1 MAAAPGAFHV
11 PPATLVRIAA
21 TRQRPHD
28 IGLLHAALHS
38 RRLVLFKALLARVGR
53 EDLPAPARAAFDR
66 DWRLLERAE
75 SPTPAAARRL
85 LDYPAVGGWIV
96 DALNAPGP
104 DGLTAALHPLGGIAV
119 GTALRTGARLRTVLP
134 TVDGRLVLPGI
145 GVQDARASHV
155 RIRTGPHGALLTPVG
170 HLGRSVPLRPDG
182 RGAGAGWTSL
192 AVLPGSA
199 GRLDDLGTGH
209 TAFPD
214 VSRAPDV
221 QPRPDRAAWLG
232 RWRAAVSLLQA
243 ADPWR
248 AAEITGLVRSVVPM
262 APAGEGASS
271 RTLRAA
277 PWAVH
282 TALPDTARRF
292 AEVLVHELAHSKL
305 AVLTDLVALHH
316 ADGSAVHHVAWRE
329 DPRPFDG
336 VLQGTYAHLAL
347 ADLWSR
353 VAERPGAAPAARR
366 AARARREEYRAQVA
380 DALPIL
386 LNSHQLTEHGE
397 RFTVSMRQHLTSLGG
412 GPGSPY
418 ALSDSL
424 SGDGDVR

>member
-1 MAAAPGAFHV
+1 MAPAAGAFRV
-11 PPATLVRIAA
+11 PPDTLLRIAA
-21 TRQRPHD
+21 TRQRSCD
-28 IGLLHAALHS
+28 LDLLHAALHS

-53 EDLPAPARAAFDR
+53 GELPPAARAAFDR

-75 SPTPAAARRL
+75 SPAPAAARRL

-119 GTALRTGARLRTVLP
+119 GTALRTGARLDTVLP
-134 TVDGRLVLPGI
+134 TAGGRLVLPGV
-145 GVQDARASHV
+145 GAQDARAARV
-155 RIRTGPHGALLTPVG
+155 RVRSGPHGTLLTPVG
-170 HLGRSVPLRPDG
+170 NSARSVFLRPDG
-182 RGAGAGWTSL
+182 RGAGAGWSCL

-209 TAFPD
+209 TLVPD
-214 VSRAPDV
+214 AA
-221 QPRPDRAAWLG
+221 PRPDRAAWLT
-232 RWRAAVSLLQA
+232 RWRAAVALLA
-243 ADPWR
+243 SADPWR
-248 AAEITGLVRSVVPM
+248 AAEVTRLVRSVVPM
-262 APAGEGASS
+262 TPAGGGASS
-271 RTLRAA
+271 GTLRAA

-305 AVLTDLVALHH
+305 AVLADLVALHH
-316 ADGSAVHHVAWRE
+316 ADGSAVHHVPWRK
-329 DPRPFDG
+329 DPRPLDG

-353 VAERPGAAPAARR
+353 VAERPAATPAARHV
-366 AARARREEYRAQVA
+366 ARARREEYRAQVA
-380 DALPIL
+380 DALTVL
-386 LNSHQLTEHGE
+386 LDSHQLTEHGV
-397 RFTVSMRQHLTSLGG
+397 RFTVSMKQHLTSLGRG
-412 GPGSPY
+412 SNSPY

>member
-28 IGLLHAALHS
+28 MDLLDAALHS

-75 SPTPAAARRL
+75 SPAPAAARRL

-104 DGLTAALHPLGGIAV
+104 DGLAASLHPLGGIAA
-119 GTALRTGARLRTVLP
+119 GTALRTGAQLRTVLP
-134 TVDGRLVLPGI
+134 TAGGRLVLPGT
-145 GVQDARASHV
+145 GVQDTRASHV
-155 RIRTGPHGALLTPVG
+155 RIRTGPRGTLLTPVG
-170 HLGRSVPLRPDG
+170 HAARSVLLRPDG

-199 GRLDDLGTGH
+199 ARLDGTGTGH
-209 TAFPD
+209 TAAQDAGP
-214 VSRAPDV
+214 P
-221 QPRPDRAAWLG
+221 PPDRAAWLT
-232 RWRAAVSLLQA
+232 RWRAAVDLLQA

-248 AAEITGLVRSVVPM
+248 AAEVTGLVRSLVPM
-262 APAGEGASS
+262 DPAGEGASS

-305 AVLTDLVALHH
+305 AVLADLVALHH

-353 VAERPGAAPAARR
+353 VAERPGAGPPARR

-397 RFTVSMRQHLTSLGG
+397 RFTVSMRDHLTSLGG
-412 GPGSPY
+412 GPNSPY

-424 SGDGDVR
+424 SADGDVR

>member
-1 MAAAPGAFHV
+1 MAAAPGAFVV
-11 PPATLVRIAA
+11 PPGTLVRLAA
-21 TRQRPHD
+21 TRQRPLD
-28 IGLLHAALHS
+28 IDLLNAALHS

-53 EDLPAPARAAFDR
+53 ADLAPDARAAFDR
-66 DWRLLERAE
+66 DWELLARAE
-75 SPTPAAARRL
+75 APAPAAARRL

-104 DGLTAALHPLGGIAV
+104 DGLAAALHPLGGIAV
-119 GTALRTGARLRTVLP
+119 GTALRTGARLDTELP
-134 TVDGRLVLPGI
+134 TADGRLVLPGI
-145 GVQDARASHV
+145 GVQDARTPRV
-155 RIRTGPHGALLTPVG
+155 RIRSGPRGTLLTPVG
-170 HLGRSVPLRPDG
+170 RPARSVLLRPDG
-182 RGAGAGWTSL
+182 RGAGIGWTSL
-192 AVLPGSA
+192 AALPGSA
-199 GRLDDLGTGH
+199 GRLDDLGTAH
-209 TAFPD
+209 THDTD
-214 VSRAPDV
+214 VR
-221 QPRPDRAAWLG
+221 PRFDRAAWLT
-232 RWRAAVSLLQA
+232 RWRGAVALLES

-248 AAEITGLVRSVVPM
+248 AAEVARLVRSVVPM
-262 APAGEGASS
+262 TPTDDGASS
-271 RTLRAA
+271 CTLRAA

-305 AVLTDLVALHH
+305 AVLADLVALHD
-316 ADGSAVHHVAWRE
+316 ADGAAVHRVAWRR

-366 AARARREEYRAQVA
+366 TARARREEYRAQVA
-380 DALPIL
+380 DALPL
-386 LNSHQLTEHGE
+386 LLDSGQLTERGVW
-397 RFTVSMRQHLTSLGG
+397 FTESMKRHLASLGR
-412 GPGSPY
+412 GPNSPY